1 MIKINLLPVKRK
13 KKVQPLPAVFIYG
26 GGIFIIIF
34 IILGVLFLNLNS
46 KISSMKDEKAKKEVA
61 LNELREKI
69 KEVESY
75 ERDNEAY
82 RKKNDIIEQ
91 LKKNQ
96 NVPLRLLDEVSAQ
109 LPKGVWLTSLSSKAD
124 AVNIEGYAFTNSD
137 LVGYVQ
143 NLKSSQNLT
152 DVELLESKQTKFG
165 EVFLYEFKL
174 IFRIKV

>member
-13 KKVQPLPAVFIYG
+13 KKVQPLPVVFIYG
-26 GGIFIIIF
+26 AGVFIIIF

-46 KISSMKDEKAKKEVA
+46 KISRMKDDKAKKEVA

-96 NVPLRLLDEVSAQ
+96 NAPLRLLDEVSAQ
-109 LPKGVWLTSLSSKAD
+109 LPKGVWLTSLTSKAD
-124 AVNIEGYAFTNSD
+124 AVDIVGYAFTNSD

-143 NLKSSQNLT
+143 NLKSSQYLT
-152 DVELLESKQTKFG
+152 DVELLESKQVKVG
-165 EVFLYEFKL
+165 EVSLYEFKL